1 MSTKAKIASAIA
13 LIGGVIVALSL
24 LGHKSVH
31 AELVI
36 PAPPEAIW
44 SVLTDAA
51 GYKDWNPVFTRVEG
65 EYREGAKMAYQMRD
79 ESGKETSVTATVVKF
94 DEAREL
100 NQFGG
105 MRGILTFD
113 HHWFLEPVEGGTR
126 VTQHEEYRGI
136 GVWFWDPSWFETAYA
151 RANEALRDRVLG
163 NVEEETAP

>member
-1 MSTKAKIASAIA
+1 MRLAAWIVGLIAV
-13 LIGGVIVALSL
+13 VILALSL

-51 GYKDWNPVFTRVEG
+51 GYEEWNPVFAGVEG
-65 EYREGAKMAYQMRD
+65 DYREGGKMAYRMRD
-79 ESGKETSVTATVVKF
+79 ASGTETDVTATVIKL
-94 DEAREL
+94 EPGREL

-136 GVWFWDPSWFETAYA
+136 GVWFWDPSWFESAYA
-151 RANEALRDRVLG
+151 RANEALRNRVAQLKEQG
-163 NVEEETAP
+163 QQ

>member
-1 MSTKAKIASAIA
+1 MKTFAWTLA
-13 LIGGVIVALSL
+13 LIGVVVVALSL

-31 AELVI
+31 ADLVI
-36 PAPPEAIW
+36 PAPPEMIW

-51 GYKDWNPVFTRVEG
+51 GYEDWNPVFTSVEG
-65 EYREGAKMAYQMRD
+65 EYREGAQMAYQMRD
-79 ESGKETSVTATVVKF
+79 ASGKQTTVSATVVKL
-94 DEAREL
+94 DEPREL

-136 GVWFWDPSWFETAYA
+136 GVWFWDPSWFESAYA
-151 RANEALRDRVLG
+151 QANEALRARVLTI
-163 NVEEETAP
+163 VAEQTAP

>member
-1 MSTKAKIASAIA
+1 MKGFAWALA
-13 LIGGVIVALSL
+13 LIGVVVVALSL

-36 PAPPEAIW
+36 PASPEAIW
-44 SVLTDAA
+44 SVLTDAP
-51 GYKDWNPVFTRVEG
+51 GYEDWNPVFTSVKG
-65 EYREGAKMAYQMRD
+65 EYREGAKMAYRMRD
-79 ESGKETSVTATVVKF
+79 ESGKESDVSATVVKL

-151 RANEALRDRVLG
+151 RANEALSARVLRIA
-163 NVEEETAP
+163 EEQTAP

>member
-1 MSTKAKIASAIA
+1 MRKAAWAVG
-13 LIGGVIVALSL
+13 LIGVIIVALSL
-24 LGHKSVH
+24 SGRKSVQ

-44 SVLTDAA
+44 SVLTDAE
-51 GYKDWNPVFTRVEG
+51 GYQDWNPVFTSVTG
-65 EYREGAKMAYQMRD
+65 EYRQDAKLAYSMRD
-79 ESGKETSVTATVVKF
+79 ESGNETDVTATVVKL

-113 HHWFLEPVEGGTR
+113 HHWLLEPIEGGTR
-126 VTQHEEYRGI
+126 VTQQEEYRGI
-136 GVWFWDPSWFETAYA
+136 GVWFWDPSWFNTAYA

-163 NVEEETAP
+163 NMEQTAP

>member
-51 GYKDWNPVFTRVEG
+51 GYKDWNPVFTHVEG

-79 ESGKETSVTATVVKF
+79 ESGKETPP
-94 DEAREL
+94 D
-100 NQFGG
+100 
-105 MRGILTFD
+105 
-113 HHWFLEPVEGGTR
+113 EGGKLVIRKPWPSMLRTLWGDDQR
-126 VTQHEEYRGI
+126 FI
-136 GVWFWDPSWFETAYA
+136 GYGKHNTAAQTICVARKNVYETSGVS
-151 RANEALRDRVLG
+151 LRMRSGYLG
-163 NVEEETAP
+163 RDVF